1 MKLPSFRAAIAA
13 LFLAAA
19 SWNAAA
25 QTADFRI
32 VPLPNQVRT
41 TQQAPFSL
49 TAQTVIVYPKG
60 NAEMQRN
67 ASFLAEYLAHAT
79 GLQLKQTT
87 KAKAGTPAIVLST
100 DLEHENPEAYR
111 LSVTADGIRI
121 QGASAAGAFYG
132 IQTLRKAVAP
142 AGKAARISVPAVEI
156 ADYPRFSYRGAHLD
170 VSRHFVTKDSVLR
183 FIDMLA
189 LHNINRMHWHITDDQ

>member
-1 MKLPSFRAAIAA
+1 MKIPSFRTAIAA
-13 LFLAAA
+13 LFLASA

-67 ASFLAEYLAHAT
+67 ARFLAEDR
-79 GLQLKQTT
+79 K
-87 KAKAGTPAIVLST
+87 
-100 DLEHENPEAYR
+100 
-111 LSVTADGIRI
+111 SV
-121 QGASAAGAFYG
+121 
-132 IQTLRKAVAP
+132 V
-142 AGKAARISVPAVEI
+142 
-156 ADYPRFSYRGAHLD
+156 
-170 VSRHFVTKDSVLR
+170 
-183 FIDMLA
+183 
-189 LHNINRMHWHITDDQ
+189 